1 MDNEKYIRV
10 DTFGSK
16 LGATIRPNR
25 MVKIV
30 QYWKAVGWSTQI
42 GSWPGKRV
50 YTVPFCGYYNKAQFF
65 EHGRERVKGLITE
78 TVPFHHRAEAFGFV
92 CLPIFDSYGHANN
105 WLLSPPKRYHDPFCD
120 PWWFFIVQPGGT
132 SNSLKATTT
141 SQLMLDTTEIILN
154 HETWPPSFW
163 WIPS

>member
-1 MDNEKYIRV
+1 MEANWGLQSDPTAWLRLFSIGRLWVDQHKSGVDQEKECILYP
-10 DTFGSK
+10 FA
-16 LGATIRPNR
+16 ATTI
-25 MVKIV
+25 
-30 QYWKAVGWSTQI
+30 
-42 GSWPGKRV
+42 KRS
-50 YTVPFCGYYNKAQFF
+50 FF

-154 HETWPPSFW
+154 HETWPPSF
-163 WIPS
+163 